1 MYFYQR
7 LRDLREDNDRS
18 QSEIAEIL
26 NTSREQYSR
35 WESGKREL
43 PVHNFIALA
52 RYYSVSLDYLAGLV
66 SEPRKLECTEP
77 YMCYYKRLRE
87 LRKNNGKSQSEISEI
102 LNTLQEQYSRWEN
115 GKRELPMHH
124 FITLARYYNV
134 SLDYLAGLI
143 SEPRKLR

>member
-43 PVHNFIALA
+43 PMHNFIALA

-87 LRKNNGKSQSEISEI
+87 LRKNNGKSQSEISE
-102 LNTLQEQYSRWEN
+102 T
-115 GKRELPMHH
+115 
-124 FITLARYYNV
+124 
-134 SLDYLAGLI
+134 LI
-143 SEPRKLR
+143 SPDISRGNNASRTAASCSLSKLLRSI